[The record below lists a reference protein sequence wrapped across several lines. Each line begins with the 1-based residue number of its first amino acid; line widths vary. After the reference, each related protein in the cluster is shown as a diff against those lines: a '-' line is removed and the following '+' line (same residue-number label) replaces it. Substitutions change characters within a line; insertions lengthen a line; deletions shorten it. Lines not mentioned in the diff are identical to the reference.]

1 MIVGQGAG
9 DIHAPYQM
17 MELIVDGSCIADA
30 VVETLLKVLWT
41 EDHHW
46 FFQRKTEGNSV
57 GTGLFL

>member
-9 DIHAPYQM
+9 DIHTPYQM

-30 VVETLLKVLWT
+30 VVETLLKGLWT

-46 FFQRKTEGNSV
+46 FFQ
-57 GTGLFL
+57 